1 MFFCLSPDKI
11 LVYGKVFRRNIE
23 KRGGGAYQID
33 HVKKN
38 GWKHILKFLSIIK
51 LGNILGELKIIY
63 HLKNKVIT
71 ENKH

>member
-33 HVKKN
+33 HVKKMV
-38 GWKHILKFLSIIK
+38 
-51 LGNILGELKIIY
+51 GNIS
-63 HLKNKVIT
+63 
-71 ENKH
+71 

>member
-33 HVKKN
+33 HVKKK
-38 GWKHILKFLSIIK
+38 WL
-51 LGNILGELKIIY
+51 ETY
-63 HLKNKVIT
+63 PKVPVD
-71 ENKH
+71 N